1 MYQGVASWVVYLWA
15 LMDSIWGYLFD
26 LESGDIVFAKAADG
40 QWVLAHMHVPQLTA
54 KGEDIISAIMTMIH
68 NGLVF
73 LAQISTLL
81 PADAIELP

>member
-15 LMDSIWGYLFD
+15 ILNEVWGHLFD
-26 LESGDIVFAKAADG
+26 LNTGSIVWEKVNG
-40 QWVLAHMHVPQLTA
+40 QWVLQTMNLPELTD
-54 KGEDIISAIMTMIH
+54 KGRDIVGASMTLLH

-81 PADAIELP
+81 PANALGA

>member
-15 LMDSIWGYLFD
+15 LLDRIWGYLFD
-26 LESGDIVFAKAADG
+26 LETGGIVFAKGADG
-40 QWVLAHMHVPQLTA
+40 QWVLAHMHAPQLTE
-54 KGEDIISAIMTMIH
+54 KGEDIIASIMTIIH

-81 PADAIELP
+81 PAQEG